1 LATPHEIDQWLHEGI
16 SAAKAGQVEQARF
29 RLLDVVEQQQTNEA
43 AWYWLYQVFD
53 TVEDKRICLE
63 NLVLIN
69 PHNRWAKQELLNYLA
84 GPSASGIT
92 VPPTTSPAPGKKGQ
106 KKSRPVPKR
115 PVTLYLVSAF
125 WFGISIIFLGSG
137 IITAGEWLV
146 TNLNGQG
153 IVSIFRFVN
162 PLIAALFM
170 SVGLFGFFVAI
181 ALLLRTM
188 FGFYGS
194 LILGLGLLLVGPTL
208 SLVANPP
215 NYLALICTGGISG
228 MIVLLTLASQS
239 AFENLPHHDTAA
251 S

>member
-1 LATPHEIDQWLHEGI
+1 LATPHEIDQWLQEGI
-16 SAAKAGQVEQARF
+16 SAAKTGQVEQARF

-53 TVEDKRICLE
+53 TVEDKRVCLE

-69 PHNRWAKQELLNYLA
+69 PQNRWAKQELLTYLA
-84 GPSASGIT
+84 GSAASGIA
-92 VPPTTSPAPGKKGQ
+92 VPPTIAPVKKDREKTQ
-106 KKSRPVPKR
+106 RLQKR

-153 IVSIFRFVN
+153 IVSIFRLVN

-170 SVGLFGFFVAI
+170 SVGIFGLFVAI
-181 ALLLRTM
+181 ALLLRSM

-208 SLVANPP
+208 SLIANPP

-239 AFENLPHHDTAA
+239 AFENLSRHDTAA

>member
-1 LATPHEIDQWLHEGI
+1 MATPHEIDQWLQEGI

-53 TVEDKRICLE
+53 TVADKRICLE

-84 GPSASGIT
+84 GPSASGLA
-92 VPPTTSPAPGKKGQ
+92 VPPTTSPGKKGQ
-106 KKSRPVPKR
+106 KKTRSAQER

-146 TNLNGQG
+146 TNLDGQG
-153 IVSIFRFVN
+153 IVDIFRFVN

-181 ALLLRTM
+181 ALLLRSI

-194 LILGLGLLLVGPTL
+194 LVLGLGLLLVGPTL
-208 SLVANPP
+208 SLVASPP

-239 AFENLPHHDTAA
+239 AFENLSHHDPAA